1 MVTIIHILILNKDG
15 QVIERRTVISI
26 HYNCVTNW
34 WGFGSLLV
42 FAWHLWIYDL
52 TRENVENTKAAQ
64 LFYRFAVLQEKN
76 NSMQNCIWILA
87 IKGQTSP
94 L

>member
-1 MVTIIHILILNKDG
+1 VGIWFFVGICLTFMNL
-15 QVIERRTVISI
+15 
-26 HYNCVTNW
+26 
-34 WGFGSLLV
+34 
-42 FAWHLWIYDL
+42 YDL